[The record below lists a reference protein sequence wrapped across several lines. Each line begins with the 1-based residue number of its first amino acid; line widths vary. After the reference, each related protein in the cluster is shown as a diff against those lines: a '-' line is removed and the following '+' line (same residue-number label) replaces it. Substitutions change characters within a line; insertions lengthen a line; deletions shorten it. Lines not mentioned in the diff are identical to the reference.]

1 MKGRKED
8 REDISVQTTQP
19 NRDAAARRLHQVKVI
34 QRASTSTR
42 TVPTRAD
49 RDLPR
54 RATKRR
60 ESRVQSSVG
69 VWRVSRWTISPHA
82 NVRCVPEPKSRTAIL
97 ARCCPHHSVAA
108 VVEPDLRGARRK
120 QPARPSCRCEPR
132 VRSSSALYKC
142 GMCLFCQVEPL
153 PPPFAS
159 SSSSLL
165 SVPLPEHCNVTTP
178 MPSLVTHFHPIPCSL
193 SGSKQGR
200 FI

>member
-42 TVPTRAD
+42 TVPARAD

-54 RATKRR
+54 RATKKR
-60 ESRVQSSVG
+60 EPRVQSSVG
-69 VWRVSRWTISPHA
+69 VWRVSRGTTSPHA

-97 ARCCPHHSVAA
+97 ARCCPHHSVAV

-132 VRSSSALYKC
+132 VRSSSSLYKC
-142 GMCLFCQVEPL
+142 GMCLFVKSN
-153 PPPFAS
+153 PPPLRLLFFLFALCS
-159 SSSSLL
+159 ASRTLQCDNTDAISC
-165 SVPLPEHCNVTTP
+165 H
-178 MPSLVTHFHPIPCSL
+178 SL
-193 SGSKQGR
+193 SSDSVLSLW
-200 FI
+200 